1 MGEGEELPKF
11 MSRDLKIHL
20 PEKRC
25 RDREEG
31 GCKAAFRKAQQ
42 GAGRAGRAAWLCRK
56 QSALGGL
63 RREWRLPVP
72 RMAKLL

>member
-1 MGEGEELPKF
+1 
-11 MSRDLKIHL
+11 MSWDLKIHL
-20 PEKRC
+20 LEKRC
-25 RDREEG
+25 RDGEEG

-63 RREWRLPVP
+63 HCKWRLSC
-72 RMAKLL
+72 RA